1 MKMKKLWALIMALA
15 MALSLAVPAFADNS
29 ETGNAQNVTVSSTNS
44 AGAIK
49 ITVPNT
55 SDVILNPYQMKVN
68 AGNAD
73 TVGSYHQVYSAPV
86 KCVNKSTFG
95 LKVKAQLTGSLP
107 DPQSTANGEVNRATF
122 LAAPP
127 ADTDTTNGVFLYSE
141 FGVSTDEN
149 TEPVW
154 ASAYDASNDAQILI
168 AASAV
173 PSDGPKLVAT
183 LPAASDN
190 VPNYLWYTFNGSATK
205 NPTNAWD
212 ADDVVSVAV
221 ALTLVPTVNTVY
233 NVNLTNT
240 VSKTGAGVSKVSY
253 DVAPEGET
261 ITVTCTPDATLG
273 GTPTVTAKQGTTVI
287 TVEGEASPFT
297 FTMPAGNVD
306 VTVKWAA

>member
-1 MKMKKLWALIMALA
+1 MKMKKLCALIMVLA
-15 MALSLAVPAFADNS
+15 MVLSLAVPAFADNS
-29 ETGNAQNVTVSSTNS
+29 ENGNTQSVTVESENS
-44 AGAIK
+44 AGTIK
-49 ITVPNT
+49 ISVPPT
-55 SDVILNPYQMKVN
+55 SAVILNPYQMKVT
-68 AGNAD
+68 AGSTD
-73 TVGSYHQVYSAPV
+73 TVGSYHQIYSAPV

-107 DPQSTANGEVNRATF
+107 DPESTDHGEENNAEF

-141 FGVSTDEN
+141 FGVSTNEN

-168 AASAV
+168 AEGAV
-173 PSDGPKLVAT
+173 PSDNPKLVAT

-205 NPTNAWD
+205 NPSTPWD
-212 ADDVVSVAV
+212 SDDIVKVVV
-221 ALTLVPTVNTVY
+221 ALTLTPTVNTVY
-233 NVNLTNT
+233 SVTLTNT
-240 VSKTGAGVSKVSY
+240 VGKTGAGTSKVSY

-273 GTPTVTAKQGTTVI
+273 GTPTVTAKQGSTVL
-287 TVEGEASPFT
+287 TVEGEGPFT
-297 FTMPAGNVD
+297 FTMPAGDVA
-306 VTVKWAA
+306 VTVKWA